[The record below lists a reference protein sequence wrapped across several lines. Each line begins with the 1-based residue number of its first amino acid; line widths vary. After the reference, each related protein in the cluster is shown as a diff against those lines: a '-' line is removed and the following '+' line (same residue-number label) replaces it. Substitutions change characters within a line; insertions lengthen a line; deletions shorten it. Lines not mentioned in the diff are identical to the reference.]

1 MCIYSQ
7 CIYILYTVFC
17 AESHTPSNQVE
28 SGLHCKSPCSLL
40 YPIWRGFPVTPQKF
54 SPDLQK
60 AWVHGAGVVR
70 RVLNISILSTSGY
83 RWHGVQLL
91 LTALALLF
99 SMMPNHYLE
108 FYRIQW
114 LLLTV
119 LMLLVVDFA
128 VSVFLNHPNRTSQ
141 PAAIRIRGFLAFARS
156 FLYDFFLYPI
166 LILSIFQ
173 IIQTQSYL
181 IFDGKGNDFD
191 SVHTWKFATLSVV
204 ASLYITT
211 VYIMRFGAFSSA
223 VGGLLHNHINTSGA
237 RKASRYFL
245 KGFLLQIVIQVAIQ
259 VMLFIMISVRYQAER
274 GGGNDVYMRQDN
286 DDSVYDEE
294 EGDGDSIS
302 QFLKGM
308 IVGGILIPILSLPM
322 YFVSTQTLVEE
333 FNVSLFLNS
342 PERRA
347 LSSANRIDIQALKT
361 EFSRF
366 HKYNM
371 SSVGGLLNV
380 LQPLFSPL
388 QVILCAL
395 HTLLLLSF
403 FICFSLMHMEN
414 EGQTVT
420 VNAFKAGLYSNIY
433 RMPRSVTEATFAVA
447 LLFTIFANA
456 LPIFYGIVGAV
467 LLPFHLTVGTLWL
480 LVKTIRSRNY
490 LSIQTV

>member
-1 MCIYSQ
+1 MHLQPVCIHV
-7 CIYILYTVFC
+7 IATVFC
-17 AESHTPSNQVE
+17 AEPRTPSNQVE
-28 SGLHCKSPCSLL
+28 SGLHSRSPCSLL
-40 YPIWRGFPVTPQKF
+40 YQIWRGFPKTPQKF

-70 RVLNISILSTSGY
+70 RVLSASILSNSGY

-99 SMMPNHYLE
+99 SMMPDHFFE

-119 LMLLVVDFA
+119 VILLVVDFA
-128 VSVFLNHPNRTSQ
+128 LSLFLNHPNRTSQ
-141 PAAIRIRGFLAFARS
+141 PAAIRIRGFLTFARS
-156 FLYDFFLYPI
+156 FFYDLFLYPV

-181 IFDGKGNDFD
+181 IFGGKGNGFD
-191 SVHTWKFATLSVV
+191 SEHTWKFATFSVI

-211 VYIMRFGAFSSA
+211 VYIMRFGSFNSA
-223 VGGLLHNHINTSGA
+223 IGSLLHNHTNTSGA
-237 RKASRYFL
+237 RKNSRFFL
-245 KGFLLQIVIQVAIQ
+245 KGFLLQIVIQIALQ
-259 VMLFIMISVRYQAER
+259 VMLLIMISVRYQAER
-274 GGGNDVYMRQDN
+274 GGGNVYMRQDN
-286 DDSVYDEE
+286 DDSVYEE
-294 EGDGDSIS
+294 EGDGNTIS

-308 IVGGILIPILSLPM
+308 IAGGLLIPILSLPM
-322 YFVSTQTLVEE
+322 YFVSTQILVEE

-342 PERRA
+342 PEQRA

-371 SSVGGLLNV
+371 SGVGGLLNI
-380 LQPLFSPL
+380 LQPLFSPI

-403 FICFSLMHMEN
+403 FLCFSLMHMEN
-414 EGQTVT
+414 EGETVT
-420 VNAFKAGLYSNIY
+420 VSAFKAGLYSDIY
-433 RMPRSVTEATFAVA
+433 SMPRSVIEATFAVA
-447 LLFTIFANA
+447 LLLTIFANA
-456 LPIFYGIVGAV
+456 LPTFYGIVGAV
-467 LLPFHLTVGTLWL
+467 LLPFHLTCGILWL
-480 LVKTIRSRNY
+480 LVKIIRFRSY
-490 LSIQTV
+490 LSVQSV